1 MHVLILPGD
10 GIGTEVTREELD
22 ALYHR
27 FTAVADHRKKGL
39 MDEEIASLIQQGRE
53 AALRVAAD

>member
-1 MHVLILPGD
+1 MGYDLSK
-10 GIGTEVTREELD
+10 EELD

-39 MDEEIASLIQQGRE
+39 MDEEIVQLLRQAESGIAQQ
-53 AALRVAAD
+53 AVRVAAD